1 MNRIEKL
8 FQAKTDHV
16 LSVYF
21 TAGHPAPE
29 STGKVIKSLQRAGA
43 DMIEIGIPFSDPMAD
58 GQVIQESSHKALKN
72 GMSLRKLFEQIN
84 NIREDIEIPLLLM
97 GYLNPVLQYG
107 MENFCRDCR
116 KTGIDGVILPDLP
129 LDVFC
134 ADYKKI
140 FVDSGIANVML
151 ITPQTTIERIRI
163 IDEESTGF
171 IYMVS
176 ASSTTG
182 IKGSF
187 TNGQIDYFRR
197 INGMRLNNP
206 VMAGFGISNNET
218 FETVCGFANGAI
230 IGSAFVKML
239 DESTNI
245 EKDIADFIK
254 NIRK

>member
-8 FQAKTDHV
+8 FQTKKDQV

-21 TAGHPAPE
+21 TAGYPALE
-29 STGKVIKSLQRAGA
+29 STVTVIKSLQSAGA

-58 GQVIQESSHKALKN
+58 GPVIQESSHKALKN
-72 GMSLRKLFEQIN
+72 GMSLRKLFKQIK
-84 NIREDIEIPLLLM
+84 NIREEIEIPLLLM

-107 MENFCRDCR
+107 MDNFCRDCR

-129 LDVFC
+129 LDVYS
-134 ADYKKI
+134 ADYKKD
-140 FVDSGIANVML
+140 FLECDLANILL
-151 ITPQTTIERIRI
+151 ITPQTSNERIRI
-163 IDEESTGF
+163 IDHESRGF

-176 ASSTTG
+176 SSSTTG
-182 IKGSF
+182 MKGNF

-197 INGMRLNNP
+197 IKSMKLNKP
-206 VMAGFGISNNET
+206 VMAGFGISNQET
-218 FETVCGFANGAI
+218 FETVCGFTNGAI

-239 DESTNI
+239 GESAEP
-245 EKDIADFIK
+245 EKDIANFIM